1 MHEPTN
7 SEDLLWQ
14 LVFKYISYNGYH
26 LHAAAVQVFLY
37 SAGIFIPALLR
48 GGIY

>member
-26 LHAAAVQVFLY
+26 QHAAAVQVFLY
-37 SAGIFIPALLR
+37 LHCCEVEFINC
-48 GGIY
+48 